1 MWKSSRLG
9 WRGNSSTSDRWS
21 GVDGGAAAR
30 SGMNQKKTTSAHI
43 EFIDIA
49 KTYDGGTMVLP
60 GVNLAIGSGEFMT
73 LLGPS
78 GSGKTTCLM
87 ILAGFEMP
95 TSGEIRVNGESVHK
109 LPPRKRD
116 MGMVFQNYALFPHMT
131 VGRNLSFPLEVRGMA
146 PGERARRVGRA
157 LEIVRLEGYGD
168 RRPGQLSGGQQQRV
182 AIARA
187 LVFEPGVVLMDE
199 PLGALDRRLREELQ
213 LEIRSIQ
220 RELGVTMVYVTH
232 DQQEAMTLSDRIAVF
247 NEGRIQQAAA
257 PETLYEEPATEFVA
271 RFVGDNNLLRGTVRA
286 VDGELCSVAV
296 GDGLVEAF
304 MVEPLAVGDST
315 VLAIRPER
323 VALSPSIEYSN
334 SVAAGVEDMVF
345 QGDHWRIRVSVFGES
360 DFFVKIPNFIG
371 QGGILPGDRVRI
383 GWTTIDCRALP
394 ASG

>member
-1 MWKSSRLG
+1 M
-9 WRGNSSTSDRWS
+9 S
-21 GVDGGAAAR
+21 GATDT
-30 SGMNQKKTTSAHI
+30 QI
-43 EFIDIA
+43 EFIDIS
-49 KTYDGGTMVLP
+49 KSYDGKTMVLP
-60 GVNLAIGSGEFMT
+60 NLNMSVRRGEFLT

-87 ILAGFEMP
+87 MLAGFETP
-95 TSGEIRVNGESVHK
+95 TSGEIRVNGESVHN
-109 LPPRKRD
+109 LPPQKRD

-131 VGRNLSFPLEVRGMA
+131 VGQNLSFPLEVRGMA
-146 PGERARRVGRA
+146 PEERTRRIQRA

-199 PLGALDRRLREELQ
+199 PLGALDRRLREQLQ

-247 NEGRIQQAAA
+247 NDGEIQQVAA
-257 PETLYEEPATEFVA
+257 PETLYEEPVREFVA
-271 RFVGDNNLLRGTVRA
+271 RFVGDNNLLRGAVQT
-286 VDGELCSVAV
+286 VDGEICKVQV

-304 MVEPLAVGDST
+304 MVEPLEVGART

-323 VALSPSIEYSN
+323 VVLSPSMEYSN
-334 SVAAGVEDMVF
+334 TVDAHIDDMVF
-345 QGDHWRIRVSVFGES
+345 LGDHLRVHVTIFEQP
-360 DFFVKIPNFIG
+360 DFVVKIPNFIG
-371 QGGILPGDRVRI
+371 QGGILPGDSVRI
-383 GWTTIDCRALP
+383 GWTVIDCRALP
-394 ASG
+394 DESP

>member
-1 MWKSSRLG
+1 
-9 WRGNSSTSDRWS
+9 
-21 GVDGGAAAR
+21 
-30 SGMNQKKTTSAHI
+30 MNGTSAAGTHI
-43 EFIDIA
+43 EFRDIT
-49 KTYDGGTMVLP
+49 KSYDGSTMVLP
-60 GVNLAIGSGEFMT
+60 GVNLEIGGGEFMT

-87 ILAGFEMP
+87 ILAGFEAP
-95 TSGEIRVNGESVHK
+95 TSGEIRVNGERIHD
-109 LPPRKRD
+109 LPPQKRD

-131 VGRNLSFPLEVRGMA
+131 VGQNLSFPLEVRGMA
-146 PGERARRVGRA
+146 AAERGRRVGRA
-157 LEIVRLEGYGD
+157 LEIVRLEGFAE

-247 NEGRIQQAAA
+247 NAGKIQQAAS

-271 RFVGDNNLLRGTVRA
+271 RFVGDNNLLRGTVRS
-286 VDGELCSVAV
+286 VEGELCQVEV
-296 GDGLVEAF
+296 GGGLVEAFMVEAF
-304 MVEPLAVGDST
+304 MVEPLAVGAST

-323 VALSPSIEYSN
+323 IVLSPSIEYSN

-345 QGDHWRIRVSVFGES
+345 QGDHWRIRVNVFGQS
-360 DFFVKIPNFIG
+360 DFFVKIPNVIG
-371 QGGILPGDRVRI
+371 QGGILPGDQIRI
-383 GWTTIDCRALP
+383 GWTTIACRAL
-394 ASG
+394 ADNSQRTA

>member
-1 MWKSSRLG
+1 
-9 WRGNSSTSDRWS
+9 
-21 GVDGGAAAR
+21 
-30 SGMNQKKTTSAHI
+30 MNGTSAAGTHI
-43 EFIDIA
+43 EFRDIT
-49 KTYDGGTMVLP
+49 KSYDGSTMVLP
-60 GVNLAIGSGEFMT
+60 GVNLEIGAGEFMT

-87 ILAGFEMP
+87 ILAGFEAP
-95 TSGEIRVNGESVHK
+95 TSGEIRVNGERIHD
-109 LPPRKRD
+109 LPPQKRD

-131 VGRNLSFPLEVRGMA
+131 VGQNLSFPLEVRGMA
-146 PGERARRVGRA
+146 AAERGRRVGRA
-157 LEIVRLEGYGD
+157 LEIVRLEGFAE

-247 NEGRIQQAAA
+247 NAGKIQQAAS

-271 RFVGDNNLLRGTVRA
+271 RFVGDNNLLRGTVRS
-286 VDGELCSVAV
+286 VEGELCQVEV
-296 GDGLVEAF
+296 GGGVVEAFMVEAFMVEAF
-304 MVEPLAVGDST
+304 MVEPLAVGAST

-323 VALSPSIEYSN
+323 IVLSPSIEYSN

-345 QGDHWRIRVSVFGES
+345 QGDHWRIRVNVFGQS
-360 DFFVKIPNFIG
+360 DFFVKIPNVIG
-371 QGGILPGDRVRI
+371 QGGILPGDQIRI
-383 GWTTIDCRALP
+383 GWTTIDCRALADNSP
-394 ASG
+394 RTA

>member
-1 MWKSSRLG
+1 
-9 WRGNSSTSDRWS
+9 
-21 GVDGGAAAR
+21 
-30 SGMNQKKTTSAHI
+30 MNQKTTTSTHI

-109 LPPRKRD
+109 LPPQKRD

-131 VGRNLSFPLEVRGMA
+131 VGQNLSFPLEVRGMA
-146 PGERARRVGRA
+146 PEERARRVGRA

-247 NEGRIQQAAA
+247 NEGRIQQAAT

-271 RFVGDNNLLRGTVRA
+271 RFVGDNNLLRGVVRG
-286 VDGELCSVAV
+286 VHGELCSVAV

-345 QGDHWRIRVSVFGES
+345 QGDHWRIRVSVFGET

-371 QGGILPGDRVRI
+371 QGGILPGDQVRI

>member
-1 MWKSSRLG
+1 MSI
-9 WRGNSSTSDRWS
+9 STDI
-21 GVDGGAAAR
+21 
-30 SGMNQKKTTSAHI
+30 QI
-43 EFIDIA
+43 EFIDIS
-49 KTYDGGTMVLP
+49 KSYDGKTMVLP
-60 GVNLAIGSGEFMT
+60 NLNMSVRSGEFLT

-87 ILAGFEMP
+87 MLAGFETP

-109 LPPRKRD
+109 LPPQKRD

-131 VGRNLSFPLEVRGMA
+131 VGQNLSFPLEVRGMA
-146 PGERARRVGRA
+146 PDERERRVKRA

-199 PLGALDRRLREELQ
+199 PLGALDRRLREQLQ

-247 NEGRIQQAAA
+247 NHGEIQQVAA
-257 PETLYEEPATEFVA
+257 PETLYEEPAREFVA
-271 RFVGDNNLLRGTVRA
+271 RFVGDNNLLRGTVHS
-286 VDGELCSVAV
+286 VDGEICKVQV
-296 GDGLVEAF
+296 GEGLIEAF
-304 MVEPLAVGDST
+304 MVEPLEVGAQT

-323 VALSPSIEYSN
+323 VVLSPSMEYSN
-334 SVAAGVEDMVF
+334 TVTASVDDMVF
-345 QGDHWRIRVSVFGES
+345 QGDHWRVSVTTYDQPEFV
-360 DFFVKIPNFIG
+360 VKIPNFIG
-371 QGGILPGDRVRI
+371 QGGILPGDRVRV
-383 GWTTIDCRALP
+383 GWTAIDCRALP
-394 ASG
+394 EENLKAA

>member
-1 MWKSSRLG
+1 MWKSNRPG
-9 WRGNSSTSDRWS
+9 WRGNSSTSDRRR
-21 GVDGGAAAR
+21 GIAGGHDC
-30 SGMNQKKTTSAHI
+30 GTMNQKTTTNTHI

-49 KTYDGGTMVLP
+49 KTYDGDTMVLP
-60 GVNLAIGSGEFMT
+60 RVNLAIGSGEFMT

-95 TSGEIRVNGESVHK
+95 TSGEIHVNGESVHK
-109 LPPRKRD
+109 LPPQKRD

-131 VGRNLSFPLEVRGMA
+131 VGQNLSFPLEVRGMA
-146 PGERARRVGRA
+146 PEERARRVGRA

-247 NEGRIQQAAA
+247 NEGRIQQAAT

-271 RFVGDNNLLRGTVRA
+271 RFVGDNNLLRGVVRG
-286 VDGELCSVAV
+286 VHGELCSVAV

-345 QGDHWRIRVSVFGES
+345 QGDHWRIRVSVFGET

-371 QGGILPGDRVRI
+371 QGGILPGDQVRI

>member
-1 MWKSSRLG
+1 
-9 WRGNSSTSDRWS
+9 
-21 GVDGGAAAR
+21 
-30 SGMNQKKTTSAHI
+30 MNETGTAGTHI
-43 EFIDIA
+43 EFRDIT
-49 KTYDGGTMVLP
+49 KSYDGGTLVLP
-60 GVNLAIGSGEFMT
+60 GVNLEIGGGEFMT

-87 ILAGFEMP
+87 ILAGFEAP
-95 TSGEIRVNGESVHK
+95 TSGEIRVNGKRIHD
-109 LPPRKRD
+109 LPPQKRD

-131 VGRNLSFPLEVRGMA
+131 VGQNLSFPLEVRGMA
-146 PGERARRVGRA
+146 PAERARRVGRA
-157 LEIVRLEGYGD
+157 LEIVRLEGFAE

-247 NEGRIQQAAA
+247 NAGQIQQAAS

-271 RFVGDNNLLRGTVRA
+271 RFVGDNNLLRGTVRS
-286 VDGELCSVAV
+286 VEGELCQVEV
-296 GDGLVEAF
+296 GGGMSEAFMVEAF
-304 MVEPLAVGDST
+304 MVEPIAAGASA

-323 VALSPSIEYSN
+323 IVLSPSIEYSN
-334 SVAAGVEDMVF
+334 SVTAGVEDMVF

-360 DFFVKIPNFIG
+360 DFFVKMPNVIG
-371 QGGILPGDRVRI
+371 QGGILPGDQIRI
-383 GWTTIDCRALP
+383 GWTTIDCRALADNSP
-394 ASG
+394 RAA